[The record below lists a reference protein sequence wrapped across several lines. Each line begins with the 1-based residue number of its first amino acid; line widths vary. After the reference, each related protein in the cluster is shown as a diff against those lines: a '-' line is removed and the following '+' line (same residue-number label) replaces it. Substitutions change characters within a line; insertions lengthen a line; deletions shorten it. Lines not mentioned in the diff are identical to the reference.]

1 MACVPAAAP
10 PLRPR
15 PAPRLP
21 LDPDGR
27 PTLPSQGPRSAGTV
41 AECFGLALAD
51 DDAMLV
57 VRSRLRADG
66 PGLPRLPQRMRHR
79 DAFGALTASA
89 RRCAPRSGEPAS
101 IPKQS
106 STLARRPPEPS
117 GRRRRRSLR
126 SRKQGPTRSR
136 FPLLAWP
143 CGSMPSAPRPT
154 ARSSPTR
161 SSSPAN

>member
-1 MACVPAAAP
+1 MCRPRRP

-106 STLARRPPEPS
+106 STLAKRPPEPS
-117 GRRRRRSLR
+117 GAATTAFVTVSKARPNALAISAAGVAMRVYALR
-126 SRKQGPTRSR
+126 AAAHGAVEPYKIILTGQD
-136 FPLLAWP
+136 
-143 CGSMPSAPRPT
+143 
-154 ARSSPTR
+154 
-161 SSSPAN
+161 